1 MHSLAPTDAE
11 GPLPFAPATPVA
23 PGKPEAAPPLSADRE
38 VAEADMEVAE
48 VVAAAV
54 AEALEQQSD
63 APCVKEVSVVLGEP
77 ADPTSR
83 EPTPVSVTVQHAE

>member
-1 MHSLAPTDAE
+1 LHSFPPTETAP
-11 GPLPFAPATPVA
+11 PISFAPATP
-23 PGKPEAAPPLSADRE
+23 GKPEAER
-38 VAEADMEVAE
+38 EVAE

-54 AEALEQQSD
+54 AEALEQQPD

-83 EPTPVSVTVQHAE
+83 EPTPVSVRVQHAE